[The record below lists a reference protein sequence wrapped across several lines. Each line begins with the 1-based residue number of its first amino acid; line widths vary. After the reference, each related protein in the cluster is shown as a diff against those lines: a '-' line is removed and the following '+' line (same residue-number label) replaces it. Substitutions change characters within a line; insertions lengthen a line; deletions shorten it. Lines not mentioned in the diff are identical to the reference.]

1 MFSSSD
7 QGMTNPK
14 IATSIELYKTCIS
27 KRLLAPVA
35 PTTNN
40 IIFQKL
46 YSEFEMHGME
56 PDKLNSQH
64 WQLVEQRM
72 QTEEAACVLCQG
84 EQGGNENG

>member
-7 QGMTNPK
+7 QGMSNPN
-14 IATSIELYKTCIS
+14 IATSIEYVFKS
-27 KRLLAPVA
+27 AVGASQPN
-35 PTTNN
+35 PFH
-40 IIFQKL
+40 FQKL

-72 QTEEAACVLCQG
+72 QTEEASCALCQG

>member
-1 MFSSSD
+1 
-7 QGMTNPK
+7 
-14 IATSIELYKTCIS
+14 
-27 KRLLAPVA
+27 
-35 PTTNN
+35 
-40 IIFQKL
+40 
-46 YSEFEMHGME
+46 ME

>member
-1 MFSSSD
+1 MNVLFVFLTFP
-7 QGMTNPK
+7 TNGK
-14 IATSIELYKTCIS
+14 LILDLSVT
-27 KRLLAPVA
+27 LLHLFYTVS
-35 PTTNN
+35 NN

-72 QTEEAACVLCQG
+72 QTEEASCALCQG